1 MQRSRFAVLFAF
13 GLGALVALLAAP
25 IALTGRDHRADFAPD
40 AYAAPLSSA
49 DASPVAQPPGQLSPL
64 PSLAP
69 LVKQLRPVVVNINS
83 RFKPRRVAS
92 RRAMPSR
99 PPSTPF
105 DQGPGDDGSGEED
118 QQDPMER
125 FFRFFG
131 GQPSPDEGE
140 RHGLGSG
147 FLIGDGLV
155 LTNNHVVEIQDPGS
169 NKFRPMDDIK
179 VITDETSPV
188 GSREFTGKV
197 IGNDPK
203 TDIALVKLEG
213 EHVNELKG
221 AVLGDSDALQVGD
234 YVVAIG
240 EPFGLQA
247 TVTAGIISAK
257 ERALGPQSVYSDFL
271 QTDASINPGNS
282 GGPLFNLRGE
292 VIGVNTA
299 IIGGANTIGFAIPI
313 AVVKQILPQLQKTGR
328 VVRGFLGVQP
338 QPITQ
343 DMVDSLGLKSTQGAL
358 IADVV
363 KGGPADKA
371 GIKPGDVVAALNGKP
386 VSDNNQLTR
395 DVGAI
400 PPSQSVKLDVVRD
413 GKTRTVEV
421 KLAER
426 PDEVDQSSRGGGQGG
441 ESDKSSGDLLGLRV
455 QELTPEM
462 AQRARVDPSTKGVV
476 VTGVAQDS
484 PASQA
489 GIDPGDVILEI
500 NKQPV
505 ASVADYKKA
514 VSKLATCGRAGSAA
528 VAARIPLA
536 ARRLCRGANSA
547 SSSMPP
553 KTRSLTRTAE
563 RNRVP
568 P

>member
-1 MQRSRFAVLFAF
+1 MQRSRITLLCAFA
-13 GLGALVALLAAP
+13 LGSLATVVALP
-25 IALTGRDHRADFAPD
+25 IALSGRDRQQDLAPD
-40 AYAAPLSSA
+40 AQASPLPAPAAPA
-49 DASPVAQPPGQLSPL
+49 NATPPAVQTAQGQLTPL

-83 RFKPRRVAS
+83 RFKPRRATA
-92 RRAMPSR
+92 RRGMPPQAR
-99 PPSTPF
+99 PRTPF
-105 DQGPGDDGSGEED
+105 DQPPGEDGEDGGD

-131 GQPSPDEGE
+131 GQPTPDDQE

-147 FLIGDGLV
+147 LLIGNGLV

-188 GSREFTGKV
+188 GAREYVGKV

-203 TDIALVKLEG
+203 SDIALLKLEG

-234 YVVAIG
+234 YVIAIG

-247 TVTAGIISAK
+247 TVTSGIISAK
-257 ERALGPQSVYSDFL
+257 ERALGPASVYSDFL

-292 VIGVNTA
+292 VIGINTA

-313 AVVKQILPQLQKTGR
+313 AVVKQILPQLEKTGR

-358 IADVV
+358 LADVV

-371 GIKPGDVVAALNGKP
+371 GVKPGDVVVSLNGKP
-386 VSDNNQLTR
+386 VTDANQLTR

-400 PPSQSVKLDVVRD
+400 PPGQTVKLEIVRD
-413 GKTRTVEV
+413 GKQRQVEV
-421 KLAER
+421 KLGER
-426 PDEVDQSSRGGGQGG
+426 PDEKETTARAGGQGG
-441 ESDKSSGDLLGLRV
+441 DADKSSGDVLGVRV
-455 QELTPEM
+455 QDLTPEL
-462 AQRARVDPSTKGVV
+462 AQRARVEPGTKGVV
-476 VTGVAQDS
+476 VIDVAPES

-489 GIDPGDVILEI
+489 GLDPGDVILEV
-500 NKQPV
+500 NRQPV
-505 ASVADYKKA
+505 ASIADYRKV
-514 VSKLATCGRAGSAA
+514 VSKLKKGDTVLLRVRSGQA
-528 VAARIPLA
+528 VQY
-536 ARRLCRGANSA
+536 
-547 SSSMPP
+547 
-553 KTRSLTRTAE
+553 
-563 RNRVP
+563 VP
-568 P
+568 VKIR

>member
-1 MQRSRFAVLFAF
+1 MQDEFGCSNDQPPARPEASSMQRSRFAVLFAF
-13 GLGALVALLAAP
+13 ALGAVAALVAAP
-25 IALTGRDHRADFAPD
+25 IAISGRDRGRD
-40 AYAAPLSSA
+40 LTA
-49 DASPVAQPPGQLSPL
+49 DAHAATLSAADTAQPAAQTGGQLSPV

-83 RFKPRRVAS
+83 RFKPRRIA
-92 RRAMPSR
+92 RRGVPSR
-99 PPSTPF
+99 PPTKPF
-105 DQGPGDDGSGEED
+105 DQAPGDDGSGED
-118 QQDPMER
+118 DQQQDPMER

-147 FLIGDGLV
+147 FLIGNGIV

-188 GSREFTGKV
+188 GSREFVGKV

-203 TDIALVKLEG
+203 TDIALIKLEG
-213 EHVNELKG
+213 DHVNELKG
-221 AVLGDSDALQVGD
+221 AMLGDSDALQVGD

-257 ERALGPQSVYSDFL
+257 ERTLGPQSVYSDFL

-343 DMVDSLGLKSTQGAL
+343 DMVDTLGLKSTQGAL

-363 KGGPADKA
+363 KGGPADKG
-371 GIKPGDVVAALNGKP
+371 GIKPGDVVVALNGKP
-386 VSDNNQLTR
+386 VTDNNQLTR

-400 PPSQSVKLDVVRD
+400 PPGQNIKLEVVHE

-426 PDEVDQSSRGGGQGG
+426 PDEIDQSSRSGGQGG
-441 ESDKSSGDLLGLRV
+441 ESDKSSGDVLGLRV

-476 VTGVAQDS
+476 VIAVAQDS

-500 NKQPV
+500 NRQPV

-514 VSKLATCGRAGSAA
+514 VSKLKKGQTALVRVRSGQA
-528 VAARIPLA
+528 VQY
-536 ARRLCRGANSA
+536 
-547 SSSMPP
+547 
-553 KTRSLTRTAE
+553 
-563 RNRVP
+563 VP
-568 P
+568 VKIR

>member
-1 MQRSRFAVLFAF
+1 MQRSRITLLCAFA
-13 GLGALVALLAAP
+13 LGSLATVVALP
-25 IALTGRDHRADFAPD
+25 IALSGRDRQHDLAPD
-40 AYAAPLSSA
+40 AQASPLPAPAAPTNA
-49 DASPVAQPPGQLSPL
+49 TPPAVQTAQGQLTPL

-83 RFKPRRVAS
+83 RFKPRRATA
-92 RRAMPSR
+92 RRGMPPQAR
-99 PPSTPF
+99 PRTPF
-105 DQGPGDDGSGEED
+105 DQPPGEDGEDGGD

-131 GQPSPDEGE
+131 GQPTPDDQE

-147 FLIGDGLV
+147 LLIGNGLV

-188 GSREFTGKV
+188 GAREYVGKV

-203 TDIALVKLEG
+203 SDIALLKLEG

-234 YVVAIG
+234 YVIAIG

-247 TVTAGIISAK
+247 TVTSGIISAK
-257 ERALGPQSVYSDFL
+257 ERALGPASVYSDFL

-292 VIGVNTA
+292 VIGINTA

-313 AVVKQILPQLQKTGR
+313 AVVKQILPQLEKTGR

-358 IADVV
+358 LADVV

-371 GIKPGDVVAALNGKP
+371 GVKPGDVVVSLNGKP
-386 VSDNNQLTR
+386 VTDANQLTR

-400 PPSQSVKLDVVRD
+400 PPGQTVKLEIVRD
-413 GKTRTVEV
+413 GKQRQVEV
-421 KLAER
+421 KLGER
-426 PDEVDQSSRGGGQGG
+426 PDEKETTARAGGQGG
-441 ESDKSSGDLLGLRV
+441 DADKSSGDVLGVRV
-455 QELTPEM
+455 QDLTPEL
-462 AQRARVDPSTKGVV
+462 AQRARVEPGTKGVV
-476 VTGVAQDS
+476 VTDVAPDS

-489 GIDPGDVILEI
+489 GLDPGDVILEV
-500 NKQPV
+500 NRQPV
-505 ASVADYKKA
+505 ASVADYRKV
-514 VSKLATCGRAGSAA
+514 VSKLKKGDTVLLRVRSGQA
-528 VAARIPLA
+528 VQY
-536 ARRLCRGANSA
+536 
-547 SSSMPP
+547 
-553 KTRSLTRTAE
+553 
-563 RNRVP
+563 VP
-568 P
+568 VKIR

>member
-1 MQRSRFAVLFAF
+1 MQRSRITLLCAFA
-13 GLGALVALLAAP
+13 LGSLATVVALP
-25 IALTGRDHRADFAPD
+25 IALSGRDHQQDLAPD
-40 AYAAPLSSA
+40 AQASPLPAPAAPANAPQPAVQSA
-49 DASPVAQPPGQLSPL
+49 QGQLTPL

-83 RFKPRRVAS
+83 RFKPRRPTA
-92 RRAMPSR
+92 RRGMPQAR
-99 PPSTPF
+99 PRTPF
-105 DQGPGDDGSGEED
+105 DQGPGEDGEDGE

-131 GQPSPDEGE
+131 GQPTPDDQE

-147 FLIGDGLV
+147 LLIGNGMV

-179 VITDETSPV
+179 VVTDETSPA
-188 GSREFTGKV
+188 GAREYVGKV

-203 TDIALVKLEG
+203 SDIALLRLEG
-213 EHVNELKG
+213 EHVGELKG

-234 YVVAIG
+234 YVIAIG

-257 ERALGPQSVYSDFL
+257 ERALGPGSVYSDFL

-292 VIGVNTA
+292 VIGINTA

-313 AVVKQILPQLQKTGR
+313 AVVKQILPQLEKTGR

-358 IADVV
+358 VADVV

-371 GIKPGDVVAALNGKP
+371 GVKPADVVLSLNGRP
-386 VSDNNQLTR
+386 VTDANQLTR

-400 PPSQSVKLDVVRD
+400 PPGQTVKLEIIRD
-413 GKTRTVEV
+413 GKPRQVEI
-421 KLAER
+421 KLGER
-426 PDEVDQSSRGGGQGG
+426 PDEKETAARAGGQGG
-441 ESDKSSGDLLGLRV
+441 DADKSTGDLLGVRV
-455 QELTPEM
+455 QDLTPEM
-462 AQRARVDPSTKGVV
+462 AQRARVEPGTKGVV
-476 VTGVAQDS
+476 VTDVAPDS

-489 GIDPGDVILEI
+489 GLDPGDVILEI
-500 NKQPV
+500 NRQPV
-505 ASVADYKKA
+505 TSVADYKKV
-514 VSKLATCGRAGSAA
+514 VSKLKKGDTVLLRVRSGQA
-528 VAARIPLA
+528 VQY
-536 ARRLCRGANSA
+536 
-547 SSSMPP
+547 
-553 KTRSLTRTAE
+553 
-563 RNRVP
+563 VP
-568 P
+568 AKIR

>member
-1 MQRSRFAVLFAF
+1 MQRSRITVLCAFAVGSLATV
-13 GLGALVALLAAP
+13 VALPLAFS
-25 IALTGRDHRADFAPD
+25 GRDRQKDLAPD
-40 AYAAPLSSA
+40 AQAAPAPAPAAPANAAPPPAQSA
-49 DASPVAQPPGQLSPL
+49 PGQLTPL

-83 RFKPRRVAS
+83 RFKPRRATA
-92 RRAMPSR
+92 RRGMPQAR
-99 PPSTPF
+99 PRTPF
-105 DQGPGDDGSGEED
+105 DQGPGDEGDDGSGD

-131 GQPSPDEGE
+131 GQPTPDDQE

-147 FLIGDGLV
+147 FLIGNGMV

-169 NKFRPMDDIK
+169 SKFRPMDDIK
-179 VITDETSPV
+179 VITDETSPA
-188 GSREFTGKV
+188 GAREYVGKV

-203 TDIALVKLEG
+203 SDIALLKLEG

-221 AVLGDSDALQVGD
+221 AMLGDSDGLQVGD
-234 YVVAIG
+234 YVIAIG

-257 ERALGPQSVYSDFL
+257 ERALGPGSVYSDFL

-299 IIGGANTIGFAIPI
+299 IIGGANAIGFAIPI
-313 AVVKQILPQLQKTGR
+313 AVVKQILPQLEKTGR

-343 DMVDSLGLKSTQGAL
+343 DMVDTLGLKSTQGAL
-358 IADVV
+358 LADVV

-371 GIKPGDVVAALNGKP
+371 GIKPGDVVVSLNGKP
-386 VSDNNQLTR
+386 VTDANQLTR

-400 PPSQSVKLDVVRD
+400 APEQTVKLEIVRD
-413 GKTRTVEV
+413 GKARQVEV
-421 KLAER
+421 KLGER
-426 PDEVDQSSRGGGQGG
+426 PDETETTSRAGGQGG
-441 ESDKSSGDLLGLRV
+441 DADKSSGDLLGVRV
-455 QELTPEM
+455 QDLTPEL
-462 AQRARVDPSTKGVV
+462 AQRARVEAGTKGVV
-476 VTGVAQDS
+476 IIDVAPDS

-489 GIDPGDVILEI
+489 GLDPGDLILEI
-500 NKQPV
+500 GRQPV
-505 ASVADYKKA
+505 TSVADYRKA
-514 VSKLATCGRAGSAA
+514 VSKLKKGQTVMLRVRSGQA
-528 VAARIPLA
+528 VQYVTVKLR
-536 ARRLCRGANSA
+536 
-547 SSSMPP
+547 
-553 KTRSLTRTAE
+553 
-563 RNRVP
+563 
-568 P
+568 

>member
-1 MQRSRFAVLFAF
+1 MQRSRITLLCAFA
-13 GLGALVALLAAP
+13 LGSLATVVALPVAFSGRGRQQDLARDAQAAP
-25 IALTGRDHRADFAPD
+25 ISLPSATLATPVDAP
-40 AYAAPLSSA
+40 PSA
-49 DASPVAQPPGQLSPL
+49 QAVPGQLTAI

-83 RFKPRRVAS
+83 RFKPRRATA
-92 RRAMPSR
+92 RRGLPQAR
-99 PPSTPF
+99 PRQPF
-105 DQGPGDDGSGEED
+105 DQGPGEEGEDD

-131 GQPSPDEGE
+131 GQQMPDEGE

-147 FLIGDGLV
+147 FVIGNGMV

-188 GSREFTGKV
+188 GAREYVGKV

-203 TDIALVKLEG
+203 SDIALLKLEG
-213 EHVNELKG
+213 EHVGELKG

-234 YVVAIG
+234 YVIAIG

-247 TVTAGIISAK
+247 TVTSGIISAK
-257 ERALGPQSVYSDFL
+257 ERALGPGSVYSDFL

-313 AVVKQILPQLQKTGR
+313 AVVKQILPQLEKTGR
-328 VVRGFLGVQP
+328 VARGFLGVQP

-343 DMVDSLGLKSTQGAL
+343 DMVDSLALKSTQGAL
-358 IADVV
+358 MADVV
-363 KGGPADKA
+363 KASPADKA
-371 GIKPGDVVAALNGKP
+371 GIKPGDVVVGLNGKP
-386 VSDNNQLTR
+386 VTDANQLTR

-400 PPSQSVKLDVVRD
+400 PPGQTVRLDVVHD
-413 GKTRTVEV
+413 GKVQKVEV
-421 KLAER
+421 KLTER
-426 PDEVDQSSRGGGQGG
+426 PDEKETTARAGGSGG
-441 ESDKSSGDLLGLRV
+441 DADRSSGDILGVRA
-455 QELTPEM
+455 QDLTPEL
-462 AQRARVDPSTKGVV
+462 AQRARVDPGTRGVV
-476 VTGVAQDS
+476 ITDVAQDS

-489 GIDPGDVILEI
+489 GLDPGDVILEI
-500 NKQPV
+500 NRQPV
-505 ASVADYKKA
+505 ASVADYKKI
-514 VSKLATCGRAGSAA
+514 VSKLKKGDTVLLRVRSGQA
-528 VAARIPLA
+528 VQYLPVKLR
-536 ARRLCRGANSA
+536 
-547 SSSMPP
+547 
-553 KTRSLTRTAE
+553 
-563 RNRVP
+563 
-568 P
+568 

>member
-1 MQRSRFAVLFAF
+1 MRRSRITLLFAF
-13 GLGALVALLAAP
+13 ALGSLATLVALPVAFSGRDRQQDLAGDAKAAP
-25 IALTGRDHRADFAPD
+25 MALP
-40 AYAAPLSSA
+40 AAALAIPA
-49 DASPVAQPPGQLSPL
+49 EPPPAQTTPGQLTPV

-83 RFKPRRVAS
+83 RFKPRRATA
-92 RRAMPSR
+92 RRGLPQAR
-99 PPSTPF
+99 PRQPF
-105 DQGPGDDGSGEED
+105 DQGPGEDGDDD

-131 GQPSPDEGE
+131 GQPMPDEGE

-147 FLIGDGLV
+147 FLIGNGMV
-155 LTNNHVVEIQDPGS
+155 LTNNHVVEVQDPGS

-188 GSREFTGKV
+188 GAREYVGKV

-203 TDIALVKLEG
+203 SDIALLKLEG

-221 AVLGDSDALQVGD
+221 AMLGDSDALQVGD
-234 YVVAIG
+234 YVIAIG

-257 ERALGPQSVYSDFL
+257 ERALGPGSVYSDFL

-313 AVVKQILPQLQKTGR
+313 AVIKQILPQLEKTGR
-328 VVRGFLGVQP
+328 VARGFLGVQP

-343 DMVDSLGLKSTQGAL
+343 DMVDTLGLKSTQGAL

-363 KGGPADKA
+363 KASPADKA
-371 GIKPGDVVAALNGKP
+371 GIKPGDVVVSLNGKP
-386 VSDNNQLTR
+386 VVDANQLTR
-395 DVGAI
+395 DVGAF
-400 PPSQSVKLDVVRD
+400 PPGQSVRLDVVHD
-413 GKTRTVEV
+413 GKSQKVEV
-421 KLAER
+421 KLTER
-426 PDEVDQSSRGGGQGG
+426 PDEKETTSRAGGSGGDVDR
-441 ESDKSSGDLLGLRV
+441 SSGDVLGVRV
-455 QELTPEM
+455 QDLTPEL
-462 AQRARVDPSTKGVV
+462 AQRARVEPGTKGVV
-476 VTGVAQDS
+476 ITDLAQDS

-489 GIDPGDVILEI
+489 GLDPGDVILEI
-500 NKQPV
+500 NRQPV
-505 ASVADYKKA
+505 TSVADYKKL
-514 VSKLATCGRAGSAA
+514 VSKLKKGDTVLLRVRSGQA
-528 VAARIPLA
+528 VQYLPLKL
-536 ARRLCRGANSA
+536 R
-547 SSSMPP
+547 
-553 KTRSLTRTAE
+553 
-563 RNRVP
+563 
-568 P
+568 

>member
-1 MQRSRFAVLFAF
+1 MQRSRITLLCAFA
-13 GLGALVALLAAP
+13 LGSLATVVALP
-25 IALTGRDHRADFAPD
+25 IALSGRDHQKDLAPD
-40 AYAAPLSSA
+40 AQAAPSPAPA
-49 DASPVAQPPGQLSPL
+49 DATPPPVQPAQGQLTPL

-83 RFKPRRVAS
+83 RFKPRRATA
-92 RRAMPSR
+92 RRGMPQAR
-99 PPSTPF
+99 PRTPF
-105 DQGPGDDGSGEED
+105 DQGPGDDSEDGGE
-118 QQDPMER
+118 QDPMER

-131 GQPSPDEGE
+131 GQPTPDDQE

-147 FLIGDGLV
+147 LLIGNGMV

-169 NKFRPMDDIK
+169 NKFRAMDDIK
-179 VITDETSPV
+179 VVTDETSPV
-188 GSREFTGKV
+188 GAREYVGKV

-203 TDIALVKLEG
+203 SDIALLKLE
-213 EHVNELKG
+213 G

-234 YVVAIG
+234 YVIAIG

-257 ERALGPQSVYSDFL
+257 ERALGPGSVYSDFL

-313 AVVKQILPQLQKTGR
+313 AVVKQILPQLEKTGR

-371 GIKPGDVVAALNGKP
+371 GIRPADVVVSLNGKP
-386 VSDNNQLTR
+386 VTDANQLTR

-400 PPSQSVKLDVVRD
+400 PPSQTVKLEIIRD
-413 GKTRTVEV
+413 GKPRQVDV
-421 KLAER
+421 KLGER
-426 PDEVDQSSRGGGQGG
+426 PDEKETTARAGGQGG
-441 ESDKSSGDLLGLRV
+441 DADKSTGDLLGVRV
-455 QELTPEM
+455 QDLTPEM
-462 AQRARVDPSTKGVV
+462 AQRARVEPGTKGVV
-476 VTGVAQDS
+476 VTDVAPDS

-489 GIDPGDVILEI
+489 GLDPGEVILEI
-500 NKQPV
+500 NRQPV
-505 ASVADYKKA
+505 TSVADYKKVVSRLKKGETVLLRVRSGQA
-514 VSKLATCGRAGSAA
+514 VQY
-528 VAARIPLA
+528 
-536 ARRLCRGANSA
+536 
-547 SSSMPP
+547 
-553 KTRSLTRTAE
+553 
-563 RNRVP
+563 VP
-568 P
+568 VKIR

>member
-1 MQRSRFAVLFAF
+1 MQRSRIT
-13 GLGALVALLAAP
+13 LLAAFALGSLATVVALP
-25 IALTGRDHRADFAPD
+25 IAYSGRDRQKDLAADAQ
-40 AYAAPLSSA
+40 AAPA
-49 DASPVAQPPGQLSPL
+49 AAAPANAAAPASQAPTGQLTSI

-83 RFKPRRVAS
+83 RFKPRRAVA
-92 RRAMPSR
+92 RRGL
-99 PPSTPF
+99 PPGHPRTPF
-105 DQGPGDDGSGEED
+105 DQQEPGDDDDSGD

-131 GQPSPDEGE
+131 GQPRPDDQE

-147 FLIGDGLV
+147 FLIGNGMV

-188 GSREFTGKV
+188 GAREYVGKV

-203 TDIALVKLEG
+203 SDIALLKLEG

-247 TVTAGIISAK
+247 TVTSGIISAK
-257 ERALGPQSVYSDFL
+257 ERALGPSSVYSDFL

-313 AVVKQILPQLQKTGR
+313 AVVKQILPQLEKNGR

-358 IADVV
+358 LADVV

-371 GIKPGDVVAALNGKP
+371 GLKPGDVVVSLNGRQ
-386 VSDNNQLTR
+386 VTDNNQLTR

-400 PPSQSVKLDVVRD
+400 PPNQNVKLDVVRE
-413 GKTRTVEV
+413 GKQRQVEV

-426 PDEVDQSSRGGGQGG
+426 PDERETTSRAGGQGG
-441 ESDKSSGDLLGLRV
+441 EGEKSGGDLLGLRV
-455 QELTPEM
+455 QDLTPQM
-462 AQRARVDPSTKGVV
+462 AQRARVDADTKGVV
-476 VTGVAQDS
+476 IIDVAPDS
-484 PASQA
+484 PGALA
-489 GIDPGDVILEI
+489 GLDPGDVILEI
-500 NKQPV
+500 NRQPV
-505 ASVADYKKA
+505 VSVADYKKV
-514 VSKLATCGRAGSAA
+514 VSKLKKGETALIRARSGQA
-528 VAARIPLA
+528 VQYLPVKIR
-536 ARRLCRGANSA
+536 
-547 SSSMPP
+547 
-553 KTRSLTRTAE
+553 
-563 RNRVP
+563 
-568 P
+568 

>member
-1 MQRSRFAVLFAF
+1 MQDEFGCSNDQPPARPEASSMQRSRFAVLFAF
-13 GLGALVALLAAP
+13 ALGAVAALVAAP
-25 IALTGRDHRADFAPD
+25 IAISGRDRGRD
-40 AYAAPLSSA
+40 LTA
-49 DASPVAQPPGQLSPL
+49 DAHAATLSAADTAQPAAQTGGQLSPV

-83 RFKPRRVAS
+83 RFKPRRIA
-92 RRAMPSR
+92 RRGVPSR
-99 PPSTPF
+99 PPTKPF
-105 DQGPGDDGSGEED
+105 DQAPGDDGSGED
-118 QQDPMER
+118 DQQQDPMER

-147 FLIGDGLV
+147 FLIGNGMV
-155 LTNNHVVEIQDPGS
+155 LTNNHVVEVQDPGS

-188 GSREFTGKV
+188 GSREFVGKV

-203 TDIALVKLEG
+203 TDIALIKLEG
-213 EHVNELKG
+213 DHVNELKG
-221 AVLGDSDALQVGD
+221 AMLGDSDALQVGD

-257 ERALGPQSVYSDFL
+257 ERTLGPQSVYSDFL

-343 DMVDSLGLKSTQGAL
+343 DMVDTLGLKSTQGAL

-363 KGGPADKA
+363 KGGPADKG
-371 GIKPGDVVAALNGKP
+371 GIKPGDVVISLNGKP
-386 VSDNNQLTR
+386 VTDNNQLTR

-400 PPSQSVKLDVVRD
+400 PPGQTIKLEVVHE

-426 PDEVDQSSRGGGQGG
+426 PDEIDQSSRSGGQGG

-476 VTGVAQDS
+476 VIAVAQDS

-500 NKQPV
+500 NRQPV

-514 VSKLATCGRAGSAA
+514 VSKLKKGQTALVRVRSGQA
-528 VAARIPLA
+528 VQY
-536 ARRLCRGANSA
+536 
-547 SSSMPP
+547 
-553 KTRSLTRTAE
+553 
-563 RNRVP
+563 VP
-568 P
+568 VKIR

>member
-1 MQRSRFAVLFAF
+1 MQDGGGCSNDQPLGRPEASSMQRSRFAVLFAF
-13 GLGALVALLAAP
+13 ALGAIAALIAAP
-25 IALTGRDHRADFAPD
+25 IAIKGHDRRAEFAPD
-40 AYAAPLSSA
+40 AQAAPF
-49 DASPVAQPPGQLSPL
+49 SPANPAPAAAPSTGQLSPL

-92 RRAMPSR
+92 RGFPNR
-99 PPSTPF
+99 PRTPF
-105 DQGPGDDGSGEED
+105 DQGPGDEGDDES
-118 QQDPMER
+118 QDPMER

-147 FLIGDGLV
+147 FLIGNGLV

-169 NKFRPMDDIK
+169 SKFRPMDDIK

-188 GSREFTGKV
+188 GSREYTGKV

-203 TDIALVKLEG
+203 SDIALVKIEG

-234 YVVAIG
+234 YVIAIG

-313 AVVKQILPQLQKTGR
+313 AVIKQILPQLQKTGR

-343 DMVDSLGLKSTQGAL
+343 DMVDNLGLKSTQGAL

-371 GIKPGDVVAALNGKP
+371 GLKPGDVVVGLNGRP
-386 VSDNNQLTR
+386 VMDNNQLTR

-400 PPSQSVKLDVVRD
+400 PPSQSVKLDVVHD
-413 GKTRTVEV
+413 GKTRQVEV
-421 KLAER
+421 KLADR
-426 PDEVDQSSRGGGQGG
+426 PDEIEQASRGGGQSSD
-441 ESDKSSGDLLGLRV
+441 SDKSSGDLLGMRV
-455 QELTPEM
+455 QELTPEL
-462 AQRARVDPSTKGVV
+462 AQRARVDPGTRGVV
-476 VTGVAQDS
+476 VTAVAQDS

-489 GIDPGDVILEI
+489 GLDPGDVVLEI
-500 NKQPV
+500 NRQPV
-505 ASVADYKKA
+505 ASVSDYKKA
-514 VSKLATCGRAGSAA
+514 VSKLKKGETALVRVRSGQA
-528 VAARIPLA
+528 VQYVPIRI
-536 ARRLCRGANSA
+536 R
-547 SSSMPP
+547 
-553 KTRSLTRTAE
+553 
-563 RNRVP
+563 
-568 P
+568 

>member
-1 MQRSRFAVLFAF
+1 MRRSRVTLLCAFA
-13 GLGALVALLAAP
+13 LGSLATLVALP
-25 IALTGRDHRADFAPD
+25 IAFSGRGSQRDLARD
-40 AYAAPLSSA
+40 AQAASM
-49 DASPVAQPPGQLSPL
+49 ASPAAALAEPPAMPAAPGQLTPL

-83 RFKPRRVAS
+83 RFKPRRAVA
-92 RRAMPSR
+92 RRSLPQAR
-99 PPSTPF
+99 PRQPF
-105 DQGPGDDGSGEED
+105 DQPPGGDEGDDD

-131 GQPSPDEGE
+131 GQPMPDDQE

-147 FLIGDGLV
+147 FLIGNGMV

-169 NKFRPMDDIK
+169 SKFRPMDDIK

-188 GSREFTGKV
+188 GAREYVGKV

-203 TDIALVKLEG
+203 SDIALLKLEG
-213 EHVNELKG
+213 EHVSELKG

-234 YVVAIG
+234 YVIAIG

-257 ERALGPQSVYSDFL
+257 ERALGPGSVYSDFL

-313 AVVKQILPQLQKTGR
+313 AVVKQILPQLEKTGR
-328 VVRGFLGVQP
+328 VARGFLGVQP

-343 DMVDSLGLKSTQGAL
+343 DMVDNLGLKSTQGAL
-358 IADVV
+358 MADVV
-363 KGGPADKA
+363 KGSPADKA
-371 GIKPGDVVAALNGKP
+371 GIKPGDVVVALNGKP
-386 VSDNNQLTR
+386 VSDANQLTR

-400 PPSQSVKLDVVRD
+400 PPNQSVRLEVLRD
-413 GKTRTVEV
+413 GKAQKVEV

-426 PDEVDQSSRGGGQGG
+426 PDEQESTGRASGSGGDVDR
-441 ESDKSSGDLLGLRV
+441 SSGDVLGVRV
-455 QELTPEM
+455 QDLTPEL
-462 AQRARVDPSTKGVV
+462 AQRARVEPGTKGVV
-476 VTGVAQDS
+476 ITDLAQDS

-489 GIDPGDVILEI
+489 GLDPGDVILEI
-500 NKQPV
+500 NRQPV
-505 ASVADYKKA
+505 TSVADYKKL
-514 VSKLATCGRAGSAA
+514 VSKLKKGDTVLLRVRSGQA
-528 VAARIPLA
+528 VQYLPLKL
-536 ARRLCRGANSA
+536 R
-547 SSSMPP
+547 
-553 KTRSLTRTAE
+553 
-563 RNRVP
+563 
-568 P
+568 

>member
-1 MQRSRFAVLFAF
+1 MRRPRITLLLAFA
-13 GLGALVALLAAP
+13 LGSLATVVALPIALSGRDRQKELARDAQAAP
-25 IALTGRDHRADFAPD
+25 IASPAAALSALADSTPPAQ
-40 AYAAPLSSA
+40 AA
-49 DASPVAQPPGQLSPL
+49 PGQLTPL

-83 RFKPRRVAS
+83 RFKPRRATA
-92 RRAMPSR
+92 RRGLPQAR
-99 PPSTPF
+99 PRTPF
-105 DQGPGDDGSGEED
+105 DQQGPGEEGDDD

-131 GQPSPDEGE
+131 GQPMPDEGE

-147 FLIGDGLV
+147 FLIGNGMV

-188 GSREFTGKV
+188 GAREYVGKV

-203 TDIALVKLEG
+203 SDIALLKLEG
-213 EHVNELKG
+213 EHANELKG
-221 AVLGDSDALQVGD
+221 AMLGDSDALQVGD
-234 YVVAIG
+234 YVIAIG

-257 ERALGPQSVYSDFL
+257 ERALGPGSVYSDFL

-292 VIGVNTA
+292 VIGVNAA

-313 AVVKQILPQLQKTGR
+313 AVVKQILPQLEKTGR
-328 VVRGFLGVQP
+328 VARGFLGVQP

-343 DMVDSLGLKSTQGAL
+343 DMVDTLGLKSTQGAL

-363 KGGPADKA
+363 KGSPADKA
-371 GIKPGDVVAALNGKP
+371 GTKPGDVVVALNGRP
-386 VSDNNQLTR
+386 VTDANQLTR

-400 PPSQSVKLDVVRD
+400 PPGQTVRLEVARD
-413 GKTRTVEV
+413 GKTRQIEV

-426 PDEVDQSSRGGGQGG
+426 PDERETTARASGSGGDV
-441 ESDKSSGDLLGLRV
+441 DKSSGDLLGVHV
-455 QELTPEM
+455 QNITAEL
-462 AQRARVDPSTKGVV
+462 AQRARVDPDTKGVV
-476 VTGVAQDS
+476 VTDVAQDS
-484 PASQA
+484 PASQG

-500 NKQPV
+500 NRQPV
-505 ASVADYKKA
+505 TSVADYRKL
-514 VSKLATCGRAGSAA
+514 VSKLKKGDTVLLRVRSGQA
-528 VAARIPLA
+528 VQYLPIKIR
-536 ARRLCRGANSA
+536 
-547 SSSMPP
+547 
-553 KTRSLTRTAE
+553 
-563 RNRVP
+563 
-568 P
+568 

>member
-1 MQRSRFAVLFAF
+1 MRRSRITLLCAFA
-13 GLGALVALLAAP
+13 LGSLVTLVALPIAFSSRGSQRDLAGEAQAAP
-25 IALTGRDHRADFAPD
+25 V
-40 AYAAPLSSA
+40 
-49 DASPVAQPPGQLSPL
+49 ASPAAALAEPPAVPASSGQLTPL

-83 RFKPRRVAS
+83 RFKPRRATAQQ
-92 RRAMPSR
+92 RRSLPQAR
-99 PPSTPF
+99 PRQPF
-105 DQGPGDDGSGEED
+105 DQGPGEEGDDD

-131 GQPSPDEGE
+131 GQPMPDEGE

-147 FLIGDGLV
+147 FLIGNGMV
-155 LTNNHVVEIQDPGS
+155 LTNNHVVQVQDPGS

-188 GSREFTGKV
+188 GAREYVGKV

-203 TDIALVKLEG
+203 SDIALLKLEG

-221 AVLGDSDALQVGD
+221 AMLGDSDALQVGD

-257 ERALGPQSVYSDFL
+257 ERALGPGSVYSDFL

-313 AVVKQILPQLQKTGR
+313 AVVKQILPQLEKNGR
-328 VVRGFLGVQP
+328 VARGFLGVQP

-343 DMVDSLGLKSTQGAL
+343 DMVDNLGLKGTQGAL
-358 IADVV
+358 MADVV
-363 KGGPADKA
+363 KGSPADKS
-371 GIKPGDVVAALNGKP
+371 GIKPGDVVVALNGKP
-386 VSDNNQLTR
+386 INDANQLTR
-395 DVGAI
+395 DVGSI
-400 PPSQSVKLDVVRD
+400 PPNQTVRLDVVRD
-413 GKTRTVEV
+413 GKSQRVEV

-426 PDEVDQSSRGGGQGG
+426 PDEQETTGRASGSGGDVDR
-441 ESDKSSGDLLGLRV
+441 SSGDILGVRV
-455 QELTPEM
+455 QDLTPEL
-462 AQRARVDPSTKGVV
+462 AQRARVEPGTKGVV
-476 VTGVAQDS
+476 ITDLAQDS
-484 PASQA
+484 PASNA
-489 GIDPGDVILEI
+489 GLDPGDVILEI
-500 NKQPV
+500 NRQPV
-505 ASVADYKKA
+505 ASVADYKKL
-514 VSKLATCGRAGSAA
+514 VSKLKKGDTALLRVRSGQA
-528 VAARIPLA
+528 VQYLPVKLR
-536 ARRLCRGANSA
+536 
-547 SSSMPP
+547 
-553 KTRSLTRTAE
+553 
-563 RNRVP
+563 
-568 P
+568 

>member
-1 MQRSRFAVLFAF
+1 MQRSRITLLFAF
-13 GLGALVALLAAP
+13 ALGSLATVVALP
-25 IALTGRDHRADFAPD
+25 IALSGRDRQNDLAPD
-40 AYAAPLSSA
+40 ARAALVSAAPA
-49 DASPVAQPPGQLSPL
+49 PANAAPPAAQPPQGQLTPL

-83 RFKPRRVAS
+83 RFKPRRATA
-92 RRAMPSR
+92 RRGLPPSR
-99 PPSTPF
+99 PRTPF
-105 DQGPGDDGSGEED
+105 EQGPGGPGDDSEDGD

-131 GQPSPDEGE
+131 GQPTPDDQE

-147 FLIGDGLV
+147 FLIGNGMV
-155 LTNNHVVEIQDPGS
+155 LTNNHVVQIQDPGS

-188 GSREFTGKV
+188 GAREYVGKV

-203 TDIALVKLEG
+203 SDIALLKLEG

-247 TVTAGIISAK
+247 TVTSGIISAK
-257 ERALGPQSVYSDFL
+257 ERALGPNSVYSDFL

-313 AVVKQILPQLQKTGR
+313 AVVKQILPQLEKTGR
-328 VVRGFLGVQP
+328 VSRGFLGVQP

-343 DMVDSLGLKSTQGAL
+343 DMVDTLALKSTQGAL
-358 IADVV
+358 LADVV

-371 GIKPGDVVAALNGKP
+371 GIKPGDVVVSLNGKP
-386 VSDNNQLTR
+386 VTDANQLTR

-400 PPSQSVKLDVVRD
+400 PPGQTVKLEVIRD
-413 GKTRTVEV
+413 GKARQVEV

-426 PDEVDQSSRGGGQGG
+426 PDETETISRAGGQGADA
-441 ESDKSSGDLLGLRV
+441 DKSTGDLLGVRV
-455 QELTPEM
+455 QDLTPEL
-462 AQRARVDPSTKGVV
+462 AQRARVDPGTKGVV
-476 VTGVAQDS
+476 VTAVAPDS
-484 PASQA
+484 PAATA
-489 GIDPGDVILEI
+489 GLDPGDVILEI
-500 NKQPV
+500 NRQPV
-505 ASVADYKKA
+505 TSVADYKKA
-514 VSKLATCGRAGSAA
+514 VSKLKKGDTVLLRVRSGPA
-528 VAARIPLA
+528 VQYLPVKIR
-536 ARRLCRGANSA
+536 
-547 SSSMPP
+547 
-553 KTRSLTRTAE
+553 
-563 RNRVP
+563 
-568 P
+568 

>member
-1 MQRSRFAVLFAF
+1 MQRSRITLLCAFA
-13 GLGALVALLAAP
+13 LGSLATVVALP
-25 IALTGRDHRADFAPD
+25 IALSGREHQKELAPD
-40 AYAAPLSSA
+40 ARAAPFPAAA
-49 DASPVAQPPGQLSPL
+49 DAAPPAAQQSPGQLTPV

-83 RFKPRRVAS
+83 RFKPRRATA
-92 RRAMPSR
+92 RRGMPQPR
-99 PPSTPF
+99 QRAPF
-105 DQGPGDDGSGEED
+105 DQNPGDDSEDGGD

-131 GQPSPDEGE
+131 GQPTPDDQE

-147 FLIGDGLV
+147 FLIGNGLV

-169 NKFRPMDDIK
+169 NKFRAMDDIK

-188 GSREFTGKV
+188 GAREYVGKV

-203 TDIALVKLEG
+203 SDIALVKLEG

-234 YVVAIG
+234 YVIAIG

-247 TVTAGIISAK
+247 TVTSGIISAK
-257 ERALGPQSVYSDFL
+257 ERALGPTSVYSDFL

-282 GGPLFNLRGE
+282 GGPLFNLKGE

-313 AVVKQILPQLQKTGR
+313 AVVKQILPQLEKNGR

-358 IADVV
+358 LADVV

-371 GIKPGDVVAALNGKP
+371 GLKPGDVVVSLNGKP
-386 VSDNNQLTR
+386 VTDPNQLTR

-400 PPSQSVKLDVVRD
+400 PPGQTVKLEVIRD
-413 GKTRTVEV
+413 GKQRQVEV
-421 KLAER
+421 KLGER
-426 PDEVDQSSRGGGQGG
+426 PDETESTARAGGQGG
-441 ESDKSSGDLLGLRV
+441 DADKSSGDILGVRV
-455 QELTPEM
+455 QDLTPEL
-462 AQRARVDPSTKGVV
+462 AQRARVDPGTKGVV
-476 VTGVAQDS
+476 VTAVAPDS
-484 PASQA
+484 PAASA
-489 GIDPGDVILEI
+489 GLDPGDVILEI
-500 NKQPV
+500 NRQPV

-514 VSKLATCGRAGSAA
+514 ISKLKKGDTVLLRVRSGQA
-528 VAARIPLA
+528 VQYLPVKIR
-536 ARRLCRGANSA
+536 
-547 SSSMPP
+547 
-553 KTRSLTRTAE
+553 
-563 RNRVP
+563 
-568 P
+568 

>member
-1 MQRSRFAVLFAF
+1 MQRSRITLLCAFA
-13 GLGALVALLAAP
+13 LGSLATVVALPVAFS
-25 IALTGRDHRADFAPD
+25 GRDHQKDLAPD
-40 AYAAPLSSA
+40 AQAALSAAPTPA
-49 DASPVAQPPGQLSPL
+49 NAAPPAVQPPQGQLTPL

-83 RFKPRRVAS
+83 RFKPRRATA
-92 RRAMPSR
+92 RRGVPPAR
-99 PPSTPF
+99 PRTPF
-105 DQGPGDDGSGEED
+105 DQGPGDDGEDGGD

-131 GQPSPDEGE
+131 GQPTPDDQE

-147 FLIGDGLV
+147 FLIGNGMV

-188 GSREFTGKV
+188 GAREYVGKV

-203 TDIALVKLEG
+203 SDIALLKLEG
-213 EHVNELKG
+213 EHVGELKG

-247 TVTAGIISAK
+247 TVTSGIISAK
-257 ERALGPQSVYSDFL
+257 ERALGPSSVYSDFL

-313 AVVKQILPQLQKTGR
+313 AVVKQILPQLEKRGR
-328 VVRGFLGVQP
+328 VMRGFLGVQP

-343 DMVDSLGLKSTQGAL
+343 DMVDTLGLKSTQGAL

-363 KGGPADKA
+363 KGSPADKA
-371 GIKPGDVVAALNGKP
+371 GVKPGDVVVSLSGKP
-386 VSDNNQLTR
+386 VTDGNQLTR
-395 DVGAI
+395 DVGTI
-400 PPSQSVKLDVVRD
+400 PPGQTVKLEVIRES
-413 GKTRTVEV
+413 KPRQVEV

-426 PDEVDQSSRGGGQGG
+426 PDETETTARAGGQGMDA
-441 ESDKSSGDLLGLRV
+441 DKSSGDALGVRV
-455 QELTPEM
+455 QDLTPEL
-462 AQRARVDPSTKGVV
+462 AQRARVDPGTKGVV
-476 VTGVAQDS
+476 VTAVTPDS
-484 PASQA
+484 PAANA
-489 GIDPGDVILEI
+489 GLDPGDVILEI
-500 NKQPV
+500 NRQPV
-505 ASVADYKKA
+505 TSVAEYKKVA
-514 VSKLATCGRAGSAA
+514 SKLKKGETVLLRVRSGPA
-528 VAARIPLA
+528 VQYLPAKIR
-536 ARRLCRGANSA
+536 
-547 SSSMPP
+547 
-553 KTRSLTRTAE
+553 
-563 RNRVP
+563 
-568 P
+568 

>member
-1 MQRSRFAVLFAF
+1 MQRSRIT
-13 GLGALVALLAAP
+13 LLAAFALGSLATVVALP
-25 IALTGRDHRADFAPD
+25 IAYSGRDRQKDLAADAQ
-40 AYAAPLSSA
+40 AAPA
-49 DASPVAQPPGQLSPL
+49 AAAPANAAAPASQAPTGQLTAI

-83 RFKPRRVAS
+83 RFKPRRAVA
-92 RRAMPSR
+92 RRGL
-99 PPSTPF
+99 PPGHPRTPF
-105 DQGPGDDGSGEED
+105 DQQEPGDDGDDGSD

-131 GQPSPDEGE
+131 GQPRPDDQE

-147 FLIGDGLV
+147 FLIGNGMV

-188 GSREFTGKV
+188 GAREYVGKV

-203 TDIALVKLEG
+203 SDIALLKLEG

-247 TVTAGIISAK
+247 TVTSGIISAK
-257 ERALGPQSVYSDFL
+257 ERALGPSSVYSDFL

-313 AVVKQILPQLQKTGR
+313 AVVKQILPQLEKNGR

-358 IADVV
+358 LADVV

-371 GIKPGDVVAALNGKP
+371 GLKPGDVVVSLNGRQ
-386 VSDNNQLTR
+386 VTDNNQLTR

-400 PPSQSVKLDVVRD
+400 PPNQNVKLDVVRE
-413 GKTRTVEV
+413 GKQRQVEV

-426 PDEVDQSSRGGGQGG
+426 PDERETTSRAGGQGG
-441 ESDKSSGDLLGLRV
+441 EGEKSGGDLLGLRV
-455 QELTPEM
+455 QDLTPQM
-462 AQRARVDPSTKGVV
+462 AQRARVDADTKGVV
-476 VTGVAQDS
+476 IIDVAPDS
-484 PASQA
+484 PGALA
-489 GIDPGDVILEI
+489 GLDPGDVILEI
-500 NKQPV
+500 NRQPV
-505 ASVADYKKA
+505 VSVADYKKV
-514 VSKLATCGRAGSAA
+514 VSKLKKGETALIRARSGQA
-528 VAARIPLA
+528 VQYLPVKIR
-536 ARRLCRGANSA
+536 
-547 SSSMPP
+547 
-553 KTRSLTRTAE
+553 
-563 RNRVP
+563 
-568 P
+568 

>member
-1 MQRSRFAVLFAF
+1 
-13 GLGALVALLAAP
+13 
-25 IALTGRDHRADFAPD
+25 
-40 AYAAPLSSA
+40 
-49 DASPVAQPPGQLSPL
+49 
-64 PSLAP
+64 
-69 LVKQLRPVVVNINS
+69 VKQLRPVVVNINS
-83 RFKPRRVAS
+83 RFKPRRIAGRVPRNQPRS
-92 RRAMPSR
+92 N
-99 PPSTPF
+99 PF
-105 DQGPGDDGSGEED
+105 DQGDGDSED
-118 QQDPMER
+118 DSQDPMER

-147 FLIGDGLV
+147 FLIGNGLV

-188 GSREFTGKV
+188 GSREYTGKV

-203 TDIALVKLEG
+203 SDIALVKLEG

-343 DMVDSLGLKSTQGAL
+343 DMVDNLGLKSTQGAL

-363 KGGPADKA
+363 KGGPAEKA
-371 GIKPGDVVAALNGKP
+371 GIKPGDVVVALNGKP

-400 PPSQSVKLDVVRD
+400 PPGQNVKLDVVHE
-413 GKTRTVEV
+413 GKSRQVEV

-426 PDEVDQSSRGGGQGG
+426 PDEVEQSSRGGGQGG
-441 ESDKSSGDLLGLRV
+441 DTEKSGGDLLGMRV

-462 AQRARVDPSTKGVV
+462 AQRARVDPATKGVV
-476 VTGVAQDS
+476 VTNVTADS

-500 NKQPV
+500 NRQPI

-514 VSKLATCGRAGSAA
+514 VSKLKKGETALVRVRSGQA
-528 VAARIPLA
+528 VQYVPVRI
-536 ARRLCRGANSA
+536 R
-547 SSSMPP
+547 
-553 KTRSLTRTAE
+553 
-563 RNRVP
+563 
-568 P
+568 

>member
-1 MQRSRFAVLFAF
+1 MQRSRITVLAAFA
-13 GLGALVALLAAP
+13 LGALATVAALP
-25 IALTGRDHRADFAPD
+25 IAFSGRDRQKDLAPD
-40 AYAAPLSSA
+40 AQAAQVAAAPA
-49 DASPVAQPPGQLSPL
+49 NAAAPAAQPPQGQLTAI

-83 RFKPRRVAS
+83 RFKPRRAVA
-92 RRAMPSR
+92 RRGA
-99 PPSTPF
+99 PPGHPRTPF
-105 DQGPGDDGSGEED
+105 DQQDPGDDNDDGSD

-131 GQPSPDEGE
+131 GQPRPDEGE

-147 FLIGDGLV
+147 FLIGNGMV
-155 LTNNHVVEIQDPGS
+155 LTNNHVVEVQDPGS

-188 GSREFTGKV
+188 GAREYVGKV

-203 TDIALVKLEG
+203 SDIALLKLEG
-213 EHVNELKG
+213 DHVNDLKG
-221 AVLGDSDALQVGD
+221 AVLGDSDSLQVGD

-247 TVTAGIISAK
+247 TVTSGIISAK
-257 ERALGPQSVYSDFL
+257 ERALGPSSVYSDFL

-313 AVVKQILPQLQKTGR
+313 AVVKQILPQLEKNGR

-358 IADVV
+358 LADVV

-371 GIKPGDVVAALNGKP
+371 GIKPGDVVVALNGKP
-386 VSDNNQLTR
+386 VTDNNQLTR

-400 PPSQSVKLDVVRD
+400 PPNQTVKLDVMRD
-413 GKTRTVEV
+413 GKQRQLEV

-426 PDEVDQSSRGGGQGG
+426 PDERETTARAGGQGG
-441 ESDKSSGDLLGLRV
+441 EGEKSGGDLLGVRV
-455 QELTPEM
+455 QELTPQM
-462 AQRARVDPSTKGVV
+462 AQRARVDADTKGVV
-476 VTGVAQDS
+476 ITDVAPDS
-484 PASQA
+484 PAAQA
-489 GIDPGDVILEI
+489 GLDPGDVILEI
-500 NKQPV
+500 NRQPV
-505 ASVADYKKA
+505 ASVADYKKV
-514 VSKLATCGRAGSAA
+514 VSKLKKGETALVRARSGPA
-528 VAARIPLA
+528 VQYLSVKIR
-536 ARRLCRGANSA
+536 
-547 SSSMPP
+547 
-553 KTRSLTRTAE
+553 
-563 RNRVP
+563 
-568 P
+568 

>member
-1 MQRSRFAVLFAF
+1 MQRSRITLLFAF
-13 GLGALVALLAAP
+13 ALGSLATVVALPIALSGRDRPLADDAQAAP
-25 IALTGRDHRADFAPD
+25 IASP
-40 AYAAPLSSA
+40 AAALAALA
-49 DASPVAQPPGQLSPL
+49 DAPPPAQSAPGQLTPV

-83 RFKPRRVAS
+83 RFKPRRPTA
-92 RRAMPSR
+92 RRGLPQAR
-99 PPSTPF
+99 PRTPF
-105 DQGPGDDGSGEED
+105 DQAPGDENDDD

-131 GQPSPDEGE
+131 GQPMPDEGE

-147 FLIGDGLV
+147 LLIGNGMV

-169 NKFRPMDDIK
+169 SKFRPMDDIK

-188 GSREFTGKV
+188 GAREYVGKV

-203 TDIALVKLEG
+203 SDIALLKLEG

-234 YVVAIG
+234 YVIAIG

-247 TVTAGIISAK
+247 TVTSGIISAK
-257 ERALGPQSVYSDFL
+257 ERALGPGSVYSDFL

-313 AVVKQILPQLQKTGR
+313 AVVKQILPQLEKNGR
-328 VVRGFLGVQP
+328 VMRGFLGVQP

-343 DMVDSLGLKSTQGAL
+343 DMVDTLGLRSTQGAL

-363 KGGPADKA
+363 KGSPADKA
-371 GIKPGDVVAALNGKP
+371 GTKPGDVVVSLNGKP
-386 VSDNNQLTR
+386 VTDANQLTR

-400 PPSQSVKLDVVRD
+400 PPGQTVRLEVVRD
-413 GKTRTVEV
+413 GKSRQVEV

-426 PDEVDQSSRGGGQGG
+426 PDEKETTARAGGSGG
-441 ESDKSSGDLLGLRV
+441 DADRSSGDLLGVRV
-455 QELTPEM
+455 QDLTPEL
-462 AQRARVDPSTKGVV
+462 AQRARVEPGTKGVV
-476 VTGVAQDS
+476 ITDVAQDS

-489 GIDPGDVILEI
+489 GLDPGDVILEI
-500 NKQPV
+500 NRQPLT
-505 ASVADYKKA
+505 SVAEYKKA
-514 VSKLATCGRAGSAA
+514 VSKLKKGDTVLLRMRSGQA
-528 VAARIPLA
+528 VQY
-536 ARRLCRGANSA
+536 
-547 SSSMPP
+547 
-553 KTRSLTRTAE
+553 
-563 RNRVP
+563 VP
-568 P
+568 VKIR

>member
-1 MQRSRFAVLFAF
+1 MQRSRFAALFAF
-13 GLGALVALLAAP
+13 GLGAVAALVVAP
-25 IALTGRDHRADFAPD
+25 IAMTGRGARSDFAPD
-40 AYAAPLSSA
+40 AHAAPLSPA
-49 DASPVAQPPGQLSPL
+49 DTSPAAAQSQGQLSPV

-83 RFKPRRVAS
+83 RFKPRRVA
-92 RRAMPSR
+92 RRGMPSR
-99 PPSTPF
+99 PPTTPF
-105 DQGPGDDGSGEED
+105 DQAPGDDGSSEDD

-169 NKFRPMDDIK
+169 SKFRPMDDIK

-203 TDIALVKLEG
+203 SDIALVKLEG

-313 AVVKQILPQLQKTGR
+313 AVIKQILPQLKTTGR

-343 DMVDSLGLKSTQGAL
+343 DMVDNLGLKSTQGAL

-363 KGGPADKA
+363 KGGPADKS
-371 GIKPGDVVAALNGKP
+371 GIKPGDVVIALNGRP
-386 VSDNNQLTR
+386 VTDNNQLTR

-400 PPSQSVKLDVVRD
+400 PPGQTVKLEVARE
-413 GKTRTVEV
+413 GKTRAVEV

-426 PDEVDQSSRGGGQGG
+426 PDEVEQSSRSGGQGG
-441 ESDKSSGDLLGLRV
+441 ESDKSSGDLLGLKV

-462 AQRARVDPSTKGVV
+462 AQRARVDPGTKGVV
-476 VTGVAQDS
+476 ATAVAQDS

-500 NKQPV
+500 NRQPV
-505 ASVADYKKA
+505 TSVADYKKA
-514 VSKLATCGRAGSAA
+514 VSKLKKGQTALVRVRSGQA
-528 VAARIPLA
+528 VQYVPVRI
-536 ARRLCRGANSA
+536 R
-547 SSSMPP
+547 
-553 KTRSLTRTAE
+553 
-563 RNRVP
+563 
-568 P
+568 

>member
-1 MQRSRFAVLFAF
+1 MQRSRITLLCAFA
-13 GLGALVALLAAP
+13 LGSLATVVALP
-25 IALTGRDHRADFAPD
+25 IAFSGRDRQKDLAPD
-40 AYAAPLSSA
+40 AQAAFLPAAPTPA
-49 DASPVAQPPGQLSPL
+49 NAAPPVAQPPQGQGQLTPL

-83 RFKPRRVAS
+83 RFKPRRATA
-92 RRAMPSR
+92 RRGMPQAR
-99 PPSTPF
+99 PRTPF
-105 DQGPGDDGSGEED
+105 DQGPGDDSEDGD

-131 GQPSPDEGE
+131 GQPTPDDQE

-147 FLIGDGLV
+147 FLIGNGMV

-188 GSREFTGKV
+188 GAREYVGKV

-203 TDIALVKLEG
+203 SDIALLKLEG

-247 TVTAGIISAK
+247 TVTSGIISAK
-257 ERALGPQSVYSDFL
+257 ERALGPNSVYSDFL

-313 AVVKQILPQLQKTGR
+313 AVVKQILPQLEKTGR
-328 VVRGFLGVQP
+328 VSRGFLGVQP

-343 DMVDSLGLKSTQGAL
+343 DMVDTLGLKSTQGAL

-363 KGGPADKA
+363 KASPADKA
-371 GIKPGDVVAALNGKP
+371 GIKPGDVVVSLNGKP
-386 VSDNNQLTR
+386 VTDANQLTR

-400 PPSQSVKLDVVRD
+400 PPNQTVKLEVIRD
-413 GKTRTVEV
+413 AKPRQVEV
-421 KLAER
+421 KLGER
-426 PDEVDQSSRGGGQGG
+426 PDETETTSRASGQGADA
-441 ESDKSSGDLLGLRV
+441 DKSSGDLFGVRV
-455 QELTPEM
+455 QDLSPEL
-462 AQRARVDPSTKGVV
+462 AQRARVDPGTKGVV
-476 VTGVAQDS
+476 ITAVAPDS
-484 PASQA
+484 AAANA
-489 GIDPGDVILEI
+489 GLDPGDVILEI
-500 NKQPV
+500 NRQPV
-505 ASVADYKKA
+505 TSVADYKKS
-514 VSKLATCGRAGSAA
+514 VSKLKKGDTVLMRVRSGPA
-528 VAARIPLA
+528 VQYLSVKI
-536 ARRLCRGANSA
+536 
-547 SSSMPP
+547 
-553 KTRSLTRTAE
+553 K
-563 RNRVP
+563 
-568 P
+568 